1 MVAAI
6 KSFSDAKDCDENP
19 FMALVDAATSILD
32 KHRLPADSL
41 VVAIETA
48 EDLPKDDMASSKSKN
63 SSPTVD
69 PLKKS
74 SFAEILMNVLDDES
88 YVHILTWMPDG
99 KAFTIVNPK
108 KFSMDAMPKL
118 FNIRNMSSFVRKLGR
133 WGFQRVHERETK
145 NSDIFKHPCFQ
156 KDRPDL
162 CAKIKCV
169 GRLTRSPTQGAVPA
183 APEDVQ
189 KVETLRLQ
197 QQIKSGPP
205 MNSNVRSPQAA
216 MFLEEA
222 RRLSEFSNLRFKN
235 NQAAS
240 FSSRPPQPH
249 ALHNLTSQ
257 VVSAALETLR
267 RDDKSLR
274 MPISAPAPLTKASES
289 AILKSLTAKYHAA
302 AAPHD
307 SSFYSA
313 GPRGPTLAMEGGPLS
328 LQLSYGNRF
337 GAPAPSFAFLR

>member
-1 MVAAI
+1 MVAAAAI
-6 KSFSDAKDCDENP
+6 MSFSEARPGDENP

-32 KHRLPADSL
+32 KHHLPAETL
-41 VVAIETA
+41 VVSIETTPK
-48 EDLPKDDMASSKSKN
+48 DLPKEDKAISKSKN
-63 SSPTVD
+63 TPSAVD
-69 PLKKS
+69 PLKRS

-88 YVHILTWMPDG
+88 YADILTWMPDG

-183 APEDVQ
+183 APEEVQ

-197 QQIKSGPP
+197 QQIKSGPAT
-205 MNSNVRSPQAA
+205 NSNVRSPQAA

-222 RRLSEFSNLRFKN
+222 RRLSELSNLRFKS
-235 NQAAS
+235 NQA
-240 FSSRPPQPH
+240 SSYPSRPQPH
-249 ALHNLTSQ
+249 ALHSLTSQ

-274 MPISAPAPLTKASES
+274 MPPPLTKASEA
-289 AILKSLTAKYHAA
+289 AILKSLTAKYHGV

-307 SSFYSA
+307 QPFYTLGA
-313 GPRGPTLAMEGGPLS
+313 RGPTLAIGGGPQS

-337 GAPAPSFAFLR
+337 GAPAQSFAFLR